1 MLQKDELD
9 GSSRTKNRWSQGINT
24 IIGNEGAW
32 WWAEDN
38 LAIFSRLSLEEDSKW
53 TEQRGQG
60 FGMESSSYG
69 LFKAATAVS
78 RFGQVGS
85 KLQNLMQSR
94 RLPVLGK

>member
-38 LAIFSRLSLEEDSKW
+38 LAIFSRLSLEEDSK
-53 TEQRGQG
+53 
-60 FGMESSSYG
+60 
-69 LFKAATAVS
+69 
-78 RFGQVGS
+78 
-85 KLQNLMQSR
+85 
-94 RLPVLGK
+94 